1 MLIASLG
8 IFSEKDWQEVEIRMV
23 LLGKT
28 GTGKSATGNT
38 ILGFKGFKSSMSGAS
53 VTSKCNQR
61 AAHRFE
67 RKIVVVDTPGIFDT
81 NVDNSTTQTE
91 IFKCIAISSPGP
103 HAFILVLSLT
113 RYTEEEK
120 EAVKHFAKFF
130 GDDIYKYLII
140 LFTRKDDLDYEQ
152 KSLCDHI
159 KTVPHD
165 LQMFIKECGGRIIA
179 FNNKLKGDEQD
190 GQVVELLS
198 MILDNIKANN
208 GDYYTNEMYKKAEAE
223 MKKREKELI
232 EKANEE
238 RKKEIEG
245 IEKKVSEKYETQL
258 AEGEIK
264 NKKIQNQL
272 QELLKK
278 TEKGDI
284 ENKELSDKMKSY
296 EKQLENSKGNVEI
309 IQVKHELEKIRM
321 EMSFKNEIAMRD
333 QREKENLEKSLASER
348 KLREELQKK
357 QHYEMITMKKD
368 VEKKFESQK
377 AEVRDV
383 ARKEVE
389 ENEGLLSRG
398 WNWVKSWFT

>member
-1 MLIASLG
+1 MFIASLG
-8 IFSEKDWQEVEIRMV
+8 MFSEKDWQEVEIRMV

-28 GTGKSATGNT
+28 GTGKSATGNS

-53 VTSKCNQR
+53 VTSKCNQC

-81 NVDNSTTQTE
+81 NVDNSTTQAE
-91 IFKCIAISSPGP
+91 IFKCVAISSPGP

-120 EAVKHFAKFF
+120 EAVKHFAKYF
-130 GDDIYKYLII
+130 GEDIYKYLII

-208 GDYYTNEMYKKAEAE
+208 GDYYTNDMYKKAEAE

-245 IEKKVSEKYETQL
+245 IEKKVSEKYETQMV
-258 AEGEIK
+258 EWEIK
-264 NKKIQNQL
+264 NKKIQNQFE
-272 QELLKK
+272 ELLKK

-284 ENKELSDKMKSY
+284 EKKELLHKMMSY
-296 EKQLENSKGNVEI
+296 QIQIENSKDNVKI
-309 IQVKHELEKIRM
+309 IQLKLELEKARM
-321 EMSFKNEIAMRD
+321 ELSFKNEIAMRE
-333 QREKENLEKSLASER
+333 QREKDIVGKSLTIER
-348 KLREELQKK
+348 ESREELQKK
-357 QHYEMITMKKD
+357 RYSDILKLTKF
-368 VEKKFESQK
+368 VEENFKSKK

-383 ARKEVE
+383 VRKEVE
-389 ENEGLLSRG
+389 ENKSWFSRG
-398 WNWVKSWFT
+398 ISWLKSWFT